1 MAALSYCKSIFM
13 ETRPA
18 MPSSVPPAGLS
29 LRSVLRTQGEVR
41 RMSWS
46 PDGRWLAVPSADRVV
61 RLWDGEGSEAVRV
74 VSEGAAPLG
83 AAWSPK
89 GHTLAAGMVLREAVL
104 WDVESGEPAT
114 RLEHPR
120 GVPAVLFTPD
130 GQSLITG
137 GDDHLLRIWEPG
149 TGTLRGRL
157 SGHSKGITGLA
168 WQPGGARLASASL
181 DRTVR
186 LWDMTAERE
195 ALALRG
201 HQGGVLDLAWSP
213 DGRFLV
219 SASSDSV
226 LRVWHPERGAEIGRL
241 EGHEGAV
248 TGVCFS
254 PDGRLLVSKSLDGTV
269 RFWSTAGW
277 RQVAVLDEPSAER
290 NPAGTA
296 AFHPHRPLLA
306 TLGDGDTSVRLWD
319 LDVESLL
326 APPVEAPLVRAA
338 GLPDEEEIRAR
349 LDRKRETE
357 DFDVFLCHNS
367 EDKPMVKVIGR
378 VLQDL
383 GLLPWLDE
391 WEVAPGRS
399 WQKAMDREI
408 SRIRAVAVFVGPRGI
423 GPWQNQELMAF
434 IRQLVKRECPVIP
447 VLLPGSAT
455 RPELPPLLEGLRWVD
470 FRGTVPHPLE
480 ELVWGITS
488 RRPRTDDPMAR
499 QIARVALRDLLA
511 EIQAAGG
518 LPQAP

>member
-41 RMSWS
+41 RIAWS
-46 PDGRWLAVPSADRVV
+46 PDGRWLAVPSADRVL
-61 RLWDGEGSEAVRV
+61 RLWEGEGSGAVRV
-74 VSEGAAPLG
+74 VSEGVAPWSV
-83 AAWSPK
+83 AWSPD
-89 GHTLAAGMVLREAVL
+89 GRILAAGMVLREAVL
-104 WDVESGEPAT
+104 WDVESAAPAR
-114 RLEHPR
+114 RLDHPR
-120 GVPAVLFTPD
+120 GAPAVLFAPD
-130 GQSLITG
+130 GRTLITG
-137 GDDHLLRIWEPG
+137 GDDHLLRIWDLG
-149 TGTLRGRL
+149 TGAPRGRL
-157 SGHSKGITGLA
+157 SGHSKGVTGLA
-168 WQPGGARLASASL
+168 WQPQGAYLASSSL

-186 LWDMTAERE
+186 LWDVTAERE
-195 ALALRG
+195 ALTLRG

-241 EGHEGAV
+241 EGHGGAV

-254 PDGRLLVSKSLDGTV
+254 PDGRLLISKSLDGTV

-277 RQVAVLDEPSAER
+277 RPVAVLDEPSAER
-290 NPAGTA
+290 NPAGTVV
-296 AFHPHRPLLA
+296 FHPHRPLLV

-319 LDVESLL
+319 VEMEALF
-326 APPVEAPLVRAA
+326 APPVASPLEREANLS
-338 GLPDEEEIRAR
+338 DTEEIRAR

-357 DFDVFLCHNS
+357 DFDVFLCHHS

-378 VLQDL
+378 ALQSL

-408 SRIRAVAVFVGPRGI
+408 SRVRAVAVFVGPRGI
-423 GPWQNQELMAF
+423 GPWQDQEVMAF

-447 VLLPGSAT
+447 VILPGSDT
-455 RPELPPLLEGLRWVD
+455 RPELPPLLEGLHWVD
-470 FRGTVPHPLE
+470 FRRTKPHPLE
-480 ELVWGITS
+480 HLVWGITN
-488 RRPRTDDPMAR
+488 RRLRADDPMAR
-499 QIARVALRDLLA
+499 QIARIAQNLLT
-511 EIQAAGG
+511 EIQAAGD
-518 LPQAP
+518 LPQTP